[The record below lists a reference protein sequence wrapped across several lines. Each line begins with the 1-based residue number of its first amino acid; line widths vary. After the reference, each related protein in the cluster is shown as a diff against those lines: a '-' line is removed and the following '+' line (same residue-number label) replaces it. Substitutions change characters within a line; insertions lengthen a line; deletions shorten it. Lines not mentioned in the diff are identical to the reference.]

1 MLLSIRT
8 APFNIDIELAVIDGE
23 GSHALMF
30 ACRRALGG
38 WLKAETGETIA
49 VRPTGSPR
57 SRRSWRQFWYAHR
70 SAPRRNLASCMRSR
84 GRRLC
89 REPIDVGLRPTR
101 RPAAIAAILHWING
115 SICRI
120 AVAKIISAYG
130 ELLNEPDRRL
140 VGLMQVGDQVLDF
153 LLVFHPG
160 EDHLG
165 AGDRD
170 RRPRLV
176 TGADVRNS
184 PLFARAQ
191 IRFLSDRLIDLE
203 SQRSRLTAAHS
214 FADGCENEA
223 RSCLLL
229 RTRTI
234 AEIYELSDR
243 TAFLGRNRPRHL
255 RRMAEGYPAG
265 RRRFTVLARS
275 VLPVDVLVLRL
286 PHVGRSP

>member
-1 MLLSIRT
+1 MWILRLSSLT
-8 APFNIDIELAVIDGE
+8 AQE
-23 GSHALMF
+23 GSRIESTKIDSRWSICLAQESRPSLRWIKEPDQS
-30 ACRRALGG
+30 ATCRRL
-38 WLKAETGETIA
+38 
-49 VRPTGSPR
+49 
-57 SRRSWRQFWYAHR
+57 SRR
-70 SAPRRNLASCMRSR
+70 
-84 GRRLC
+84 
-89 REPIDVGLRPTR
+89 LRK
-101 RPAAIAAILHWING
+101 H
-115 SICRI
+115 
-120 AVAKIISAYG
+120 
-130 ELLNEPDRRL
+130 
-140 VGLMQVGDQVLDF
+140 
-153 LLVFHPG
+153 
-160 EDHLG
+160 
-165 AGDRD
+165 
-170 RRPRLV
+170 RRPRPSRILADARATRDRPPRLV
-176 TGADVRNS
+176 AGADVRNS

-243 TAFLGRNRPRHL
+243 SAFLGRNRPRHL

-265 RRRFTVLARS
+265 RRSFTVLARS